1 MPSPRSYNYSAS
13 RGTTRKARV
22 AVNIVVLEETR
33 GSVKCRI
40 DGIATKWLARVAI
53 RGGGSL
59 HVGFSG
65 RVEVSAGHM
74 EGKA

>member
-1 MPSPRSYNYSAS
+1 MRQSVARSQ
-13 RGTTRKARV
+13 RV
-22 AVNIVVLEETR
+22 TLNVVVLEETR

-40 DGIATKWLARVAI
+40 DGIGTRWLARVAI

-74 EGKA
+74 EGR